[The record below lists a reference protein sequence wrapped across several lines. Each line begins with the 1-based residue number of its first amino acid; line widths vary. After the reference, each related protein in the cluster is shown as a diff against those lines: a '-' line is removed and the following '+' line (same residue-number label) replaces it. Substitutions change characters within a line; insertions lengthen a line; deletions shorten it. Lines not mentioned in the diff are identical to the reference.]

1 MEIKKRKR
9 TDSRLIPHR
18 VLREIYRH
26 YIDFQDYY
34 QRTGND
40 IIEYKN
46 YTISFLDLKSNLNQ
60 LSKRKKEAFFYNVI
74 LDKKQEDVAKI
85 MKVTTVT
92 VGQYVEAACIILSK
106 QYFAELENNDKG
118 VKNTKKRDRL
128 DS

>member
-18 VLREIYRH
+18 ILREVYRH
-26 YIDFQDYY
+26 YIDFQDYF

-40 IIEYKN
+40 TLEYKN
-46 YTISFLDLKSNLNQ
+46 YTISFLDLKADLSQ

-85 MKVTTVT
+85 MGVTTVT

-106 QYFAELENNDKG
+106 RYFSKG
-118 VKNTKKRDRL
+118 EVGESSKSDQKDT
-128 DS
+128 